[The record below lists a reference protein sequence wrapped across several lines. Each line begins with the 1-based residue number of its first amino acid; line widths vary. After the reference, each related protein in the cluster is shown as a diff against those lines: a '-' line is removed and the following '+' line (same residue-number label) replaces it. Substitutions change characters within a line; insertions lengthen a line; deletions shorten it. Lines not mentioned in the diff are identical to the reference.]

1 VPDLPDATYL
11 SDFHQH
17 RAEQDP
23 DGRCWTYLDRTW
35 TWAQAWDDVRRF
47 AGALQAEGITRGD
60 RIAFLDKNNP
70 AILMATQ
77 ASCLLGSANAIVNW
91 RLAGDELDY
100 VINDAGARIL
110 FVGHELVPTIDLI
123 RDRLVGVERV
133 VVVGG
138 EHDELDAFLASRSAA
153 SRAWSRRTSAW
164 SCTARAPP
172 GARRA

>member
-77 ASCLLGSANAIVNW
+77 ASCL
-91 RLAGDELDY
+91 
-100 VINDAGARIL
+100 
-110 FVGHELVPTIDLI
+110 
-123 RDRLVGVERV
+123 
-133 VVVGG
+133 
-138 EHDELDAFLASRSAA
+138 SAA